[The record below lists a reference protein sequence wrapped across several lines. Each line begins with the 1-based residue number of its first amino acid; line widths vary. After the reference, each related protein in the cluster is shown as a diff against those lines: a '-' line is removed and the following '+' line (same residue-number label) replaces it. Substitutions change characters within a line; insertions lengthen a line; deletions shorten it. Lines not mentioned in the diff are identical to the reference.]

1 VIRNYSIS
9 ESGEEG
15 LSMTERTEE
24 VRKKLVEYVS
34 DHPTLTIRAIA
45 AAIGIGYSTL
55 SKVLK
60 EAGYRRRQYR
70 KLASFDLGKLE
81 A

>member
-1 VIRNYSIS
+1 
-9 ESGEEG
+9 
-15 LSMTERTEE
+15 MTDTTTAKVRER
-24 VRKKLVEYVS
+24 LVEHVRN
-34 DHPTLTIRAIA
+34 HPELTIRAIA
-45 AAIGIGYSTL
+45 ATLGVGYSTL

-81 A
+81 G